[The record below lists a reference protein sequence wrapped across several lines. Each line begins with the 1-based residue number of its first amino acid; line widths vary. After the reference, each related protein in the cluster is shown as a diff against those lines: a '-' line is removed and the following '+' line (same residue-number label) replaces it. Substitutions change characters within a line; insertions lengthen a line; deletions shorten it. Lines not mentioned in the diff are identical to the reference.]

1 MRAGDAKIIT
11 AAELEALRN
20 LKGKP
25 DSAKPRPPCKC
36 GSPPFVSIGRETYC
50 ALCYVQRGL
59 AREYQEVAKA
69 FVPPGDLRPAAPL
82 TPHDAGISAI
92 PSRGHVLKDPQALVV
107 APPLPSLAQQL
118 VPTQADTDARFPP
131 PAQ

>member
-1 MRAGDAKIIT
+1 MRAGDAKIVT
-11 AAELEALRN
+11 AAELEAMRRLV
-20 LKGKP
+20 GKP

-50 ALCYVQRGL
+50 APCYIQRGL

-82 TPHDAGISAI
+82 TPPDAGISAV
-92 PSRGHVLKDPQALVV
+92 PSRGHVSRAPQALAS
-107 APPLPSLAQQL
+107 APPL
-118 VPTQADTDARFPP
+118 
-131 PAQ
+131 